1 MPSGPYEVHW
11 DFNSDDRELFEN
23 FRRID
28 ELHSDEAPASP
39 GALYVCIQVQKV
51 DAVERLLSAGVSANA
66 RLRPEDDWI
75 LEITEWWDRYAV
87 PRNGFS
93 EDHREWFPLYQ
104 AAVSST
110 GAKEEHW
117 AQKGCHYGGF
127 TSSQR
132 RSVCGI
138 PATAQTVQIFG
149 GCPFPS

>member
-1 MPSGPYEVHW
+1 MPSAPYEVHW

-110 GAKEEHW
+110 GAKEEHA
-117 AQKGCHYGGF
+117 AQRAAIMAALLRHNADPYAE
-127 TSSQR
+127 
-132 RSVCGI
+132 I
-138 PATAQTVQIFG
+138 LATAQTVQIFG